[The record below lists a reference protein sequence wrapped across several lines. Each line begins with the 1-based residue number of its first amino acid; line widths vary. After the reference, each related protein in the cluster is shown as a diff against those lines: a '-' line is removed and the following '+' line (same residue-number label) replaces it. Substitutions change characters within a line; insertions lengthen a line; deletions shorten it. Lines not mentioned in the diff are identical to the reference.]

1 MSKNNIKT
9 VLHYAKRLCD
19 YARMHI
25 ENEDISPDHPLY
37 IAYIDFIKE
46 WEIYQKQI
54 TKQNES

>member
-9 VLHYAKRLCD
+9 VLHYAKRLGD

-46 WEIYQKQI
+46 WRIYQNQL
-54 TKQNES
+54 TKH